1 MMKKK
6 LFNIVG
12 FTLIEILIAIVIT
25 SLMMAAM
32 FTSYTLVN
40 STYRQVTDR
49 AKISQAGRDTVGTM
63 LREIRMAGFRYLNDN
78 IAASTQHNPIRI
90 YKGDGF
96 SSGSGSCDKIE
107 IVYGGVDYDSTAS
120 EGNRYTYERYKITYE
135 CKASKK
141 IDDTI
146 PGGTTPINGFAIYKS
161 REKWNSSLTP
171 PGWSTG
177 TDDTLY
183 KEEQVLDYVQ
193 DLVFIPYDENGKPIT
208 SIGTYTPSDNDT
220 YDVRTVDIGLV
231 IRSSKPFFKQ
241 DKAGRMA
248 RKIVSIA
255 TTASSGPASA
265 RNIVET
271 DKYLRDTI
279 TVTANAR
286 NVGLD

>member
-1 MMKKK
+1 MIKKK
-6 LFNIVG
+6 LINIAG

-90 YKGDGF
+90 YKGTGF
-96 SSGSGSCDKIE
+96 SSGTCDKIE
-107 IVYGGVDYDSTAS
+107 IVYGGVNYDSTAS
-120 EGNRYTYERYKITYE
+120 AGNKYTYERYKITYE
-135 CKASKK
+135 CKASTK

-146 PGGTTPINGFAIYKS
+146 SSIPPTTITGFAIYKS
-161 REKWNSSLTP
+161 REKWDSNLTP
-171 PGWSTG
+171 AAWTTG

-183 KEEQVLDYVQ
+183 REEQVLDYVQ

-208 SIGTYTPSDNDT
+208 SIGSYTPADSEAFDL
-220 YDVRTVDIGLV
+220 RTVDIGLV
-231 IRSSKPFFKQ
+231 IRSSKPFFRQ
-241 DKAGRMA
+241 DKAGNIA

-255 TTASSGPASA
+255 TTPSSTT
-265 RNIVET
+265 RNIQET
-271 DKYLRDTI
+271 DKYLRDTV

-286 NVGLD
+286 NVGLN

>member
-6 LFNIVG
+6 LIKIQG

-25 SLMMAAM
+25 TLMMAAM

-49 AKISQAGRDTVGTM
+49 AKISQAGRDTVGTI

-78 IAASTQHNPIRI
+78 IAASTQHNPIKI
-90 YKGDGF
+90 YKGTGF
-96 SSGSGSCDKIE
+96 GSSGSGTCDKIE
-107 IVYGGVDYDSTAS
+107 IVYGGITYDSTAS
-120 EGNRYTYERYKITYE
+120 AGNKYTYERYKITYE
-135 CKASKK
+135 CKASTK

-146 PGGTTPINGFAIYKS
+146 PGGKDKIIGFAIYKS
-161 REKWNSSLTP
+161 REKWDSNLTP
-171 PGWSTG
+171 AAWTTG

-208 SIGTYTPSDNDT
+208 SIGSYTPSDSETFDL
-220 YDVRTVDIGLV
+220 RTVDIGLV
-231 IRSSKPFFKQ
+231 IRSSKPFFRQ
-241 DKAGRMA
+241 DKAGNIA

-255 TTASSGPASA
+255 TTPSSTT
-265 RNIVET
+265 RNIQET
-271 DKYLRDTI
+271 DKYLRDTV

-286 NVGLD
+286 NVGLN

>member
-90 YKGDGF
+90 YKGAGF

-135 CKASKK
+135 CKASIK

-241 DKAGRMA
+241 DKAGTMA

>member
-1 MMKKK
+1 MIKKK
-6 LFNIVG
+6 LISIAG

-25 SLMMAAM
+25 TLMMAAM

-90 YKGDGF
+90 YKGTGF
-96 SSGSGSCDKIE
+96 GSLSCDKIE
-107 IVYGGVDYDSTAS
+107 IVYGGINYDSTAS

-135 CKASKK
+135 CKPSKK
-141 IDDTI
+141 IDDTK
-146 PGGTTPINGFAIYKS
+146 PGGTTKIIGFAIFKS
-161 REKWNSSLTP
+161 REKWDSNLTP
-171 PGWSTG
+171 AAWSVG

-193 DLVFIPYDENGKPIT
+193 DLVFIPYDEKGKPIT
-208 SIGTYTPSDNDT
+208 SIGTYTPSDDSAF
-220 YDVRTVDIGLV
+220 DVKTVDIGLV
-231 IRSSKPFFKQ
+231 IRSSKPFFRQ
-241 DKAGRMA
+241 DKAGAMA

-255 TTASSGPASA
+255 TTTSSSS
-265 RNIVET
+265 RNIEEA
-271 DKYLRDTI
+271 DRYLRDTI

-286 NVGLD
+286 NVGLN

>member
-1 MMKKK
+1 MIKKK
-6 LFNIVG
+6 LISIAG

-25 SLMMAAM
+25 GLMMAAM

-78 IAASTQHNPIRI
+78 IAASTQHNPIKI
-90 YKGDGF
+90 YKGTGF
-96 SSGSGSCDKIE
+96 SSGTCDKIE

-120 EGNRYTYERYKITYE
+120 SYTYERYKITYE

-141 IDDTI
+141 IDDTV
-146 PGGTTPINGFAIYKS
+146 PGGTTTINGFAIFKS

-208 SIGTYTPSDNDT
+208 SIGTYTPSDNDA
-220 YDVRTVDIGLV
+220 YEVRTVDVGLV
-231 IRSSKPFFKQ
+231 IRSSKPFFRQ
-241 DKAGRMA
+241 DKAGTMA

-255 TTASSGPASA
+255 TTTSSSS
-265 RNIVET
+265 RNIQET
-271 DKYLRDTI
+271 DRYLRDTI

>member
-1 MMKKK
+1 MIKKK
-6 LFNIVG
+6 LINIAG

-25 SLMMAAM
+25 TLMMAAM

-90 YKGDGF
+90 YKGTGF
-96 SSGSGSCDKIE
+96 GSGSCDKIE
-107 IVYGGVDYDSTAS
+107 IVYGGINYDSTAS

-135 CKASKK
+135 CKSSKK
-141 IDDTI
+141 IDDTV
-146 PGGTTPINGFAIYKS
+146 PGGTTKINGFAIFKS

-171 PGWSTG
+171 AAWSVG

-208 SIGTYTPSDNDT
+208 SIGSYTPADSETFDL
-220 YDVRTVDIGLV
+220 RTVDIGLV
-231 IRSSKPFFKQ
+231 IRSSKPFFRQ
-241 DKAGRMA
+241 DKAGNIA

-255 TTASSGPASA
+255 TTPSSTT
-265 RNIVET
+265 RNIQET
-271 DKYLRDTI
+271 DKYLRDTV

-286 NVGLD
+286 NVGLN

>member
-6 LFNIVG
+6 IIKISG
-12 FTLIEILIAIVIT
+12 FTLIEILIALVIT

-49 AKISQAGRDTVGTM
+49 AKISQAGRDTIGTI
-63 LREIRMAGFRYLNDN
+63 LREIRMAGFRYVNDD

-90 YKGDGF
+90 YKGTGF
-96 SSGSGSCDKIE
+96 GGGSCDKIE
-107 IVYGGVDYDSTAS
+107 IVYGSVKYDKAAAA
-120 EGNRYTYERYKITYE
+120 GNRYTYERYKITYE
-135 CKASKK
+135 CKASNK
-141 IDDTI
+141 IDDSVA
-146 PGGTTPINGFAIYKS
+146 GGTTKITGFAIFKS
-161 REKWNSSLTP
+161 REKWNSSLSP
-171 PGWSTG
+171 PGWSVG

-193 DLVFIPYDENGKPIT
+193 DLVFIPYDEKGKPIT
-208 SIGTYTPSDNDT
+208 SIGTYTPSDDKA

-231 IRSSKPFFKQ
+231 VRSTKPFFRQ
-241 DKAGRMA
+241 DKAGSIA
-248 RKIVSIA
+248 RKIISIA
-255 TTASSGPASA
+255 TTNSSNA
-265 RNIVET
+265 RNIQEV

-286 NVGLD
+286 NVGLN